1 MNDSNQKIVYLDRDG
16 VINKEVNYLY
26 KIDEFE
32 FIDGVFEACS
42 YFIKKGYKLI
52 IITNQS
58 GIAKG
63 IYRLEDYQILTKW
76 MIEQFKIKSID
87 ILDVYFCPHNP
98 SSNCE
103 CRKPKP
109 GMIIESS
116 SKYNAIM
123 SESWM
128 IGDKESDIQAANNAG
143 IENTI
148 IVKSGHK
155 INSFN
160 SNAKYIIDSIKD
172 SIEIIK

>member
-1 MNDSNQKIVYLDRDG
+1 MKDKAVFLDRDG

-32 FIDGVFEACS
+32 FIEGVFEAC
-42 YFIKKGYKLI
+42 YEFIQKGYKLI

-63 IYRLEDYQILTKW
+63 IYKENDYRILTKW
-76 MIEQFKIKSID
+76 MKMQFKIRSID
-87 ILDVYFCPHNP
+87 ILDVFFCPHNP

-103 CRKPKP
+103 CRKPMP
-109 GMIIESS
+109 GMFFKSFN
-116 SKYNAIM
+116 KYKIDA
-123 SESWM
+123 SASWM

-155 INSFN
+155 IDTINSK
-160 SNAKYIIDSIKD
+160 AKYIIDSINE
-172 SIEIIK
+172 SIEIIE